1 MTIMMKRL
9 SILLILPL
17 LFWACDS
24 EKAWDCI
31 QDSGEL
37 VQQEY
42 NVPLFKKIQVWERVQ
57 LIIQQGNTQTVRVQ
71 TGANLINEV
80 QVVVEDSTLKVSDRN
95 SCNYVRDYGITKV
108 FVSSPDI
115 REIRNSSGLTVES
128 LGTLGFNELALISDD
143 PETLEIYHHDGDFD
157 LDLDVVLLRVQS
169 NGLSKFYLRGKA
181 QYLGIRFDDGDP
193 RLEGADLI
201 VNNVNLFQRSTNKI
215 IVNPQI
221 SIKGQIRG
229 LGDVIALNRPPIV
242 EVEEF
247 FRGRLIFQ

>member
-1 MTIMMKRL
+1 MMKKL
-9 SILLILPL
+9 ILLFTIPA

-24 EKAWDCI
+24 ENAWDCI

-42 NVPLFKKIQVWERVQ
+42 DVDLFKKIQVWERVQ
-57 LIIQQGNTQTVRVQ
+57 LIVQQGNKQTVRVQ
-71 TGANLINEV
+71 TGSNLINEV
-80 QVVVEDSTLKVSDRN
+80 QVVVEDSTLKISDRN
-95 SCNYVRDYGITKV
+95 SCNLVRDYAITKV

-115 REIRNSSGLTVES
+115 REIRNSSGFTVES
-128 LGTLGFNELALISDD
+128 IGTLGFNELSLISND
-143 PETLEIYHHDGDFD
+143 PELLEVYHHDGDFD

-169 NGLSKFYLRGKA
+169 NGLSRFFLRGRA

-193 RLEGADLI
+193 RLEASDLL
-201 VNNVNLFQRSTNKI
+201 VNNVNVYQRSTNKI
-215 IVNPQI
+215 IINPQL
-221 SIKGQIRG
+221 SIKGEIRG
-229 LGDVIALNRPPIV
+229 LGDIIALNRPPVV

>member
-1 MTIMMKRL
+1 MTKKL
-9 SILLILPL
+9 ILLLIVPA

-24 EKAWDCI
+24 SNAWDCV

-42 NVPLFKKIQVWERVQ
+42 DVKLFKKIQVWERVQ
-57 LIIQQGNTQTVRVQ
+57 LIIQQGNRQSVRVQ
-71 TGANLINEV
+71 TGANLINEI
-80 QVVVEDSTLKVSDRN
+80 QVVVEDSTLKISDRN
-95 SCNYVRDYGITKV
+95 SCNYVRDYNITKV

-115 REIRNSSGLTVES
+115 REIRNSSGFTVES
-128 LGTLGFNELALISDD
+128 IGTLGFNELSLISND
-143 PETLEIYHHDGDFD
+143 PELLEVYHHDGDFD

-169 NGLSKFYLRGKA
+169 NGISRFFLRGRA

-193 RLEGADLI
+193 RLEAGDLI
-201 VNNVNLFQRSTNKI
+201 VNNVNLFHRSTNKI

-229 LGDVIALNRPPIV
+229 IGDVIALNRPPIV